1 MPSTTAGVH
10 IAGWSAL
17 SPFGV
22 GRQEFVDGLVSG
34 RTGHF
39 VVPDEQVG
47 PPTGGYQLEDFDP
60 VRMLGSKGIRTLD
73 RMTLMS
79 IATSAML
86 LDEHA
91 STLDEDRESVG
102 LVLGTSTGSI
112 ASITHF
118 TRDTF
123 VQDKPYFV
131 NPAAF
136 PNTVM
141 NGAAGHTAI
150 WHRLRGPNSTVSA
163 GHLTGLAALRYATRM
178 IRRGYARTL
187 VVGAVEELSTP
198 VAWAAHRLR
207 TADGARIDDP
217 TRAPMGEG
225 CVTFLLRA
233 ADTSGANPPVAT
245 VTDFEFAVTAPDEG
259 PRVQGAVLAGVLR
272 DLLGRNGLTPDDLWR
287 VSLAQSGDGALD
299 ATEQQALDEAFADA
313 KGPDRI
319 TVSRQIGNSF
329 SALGGFQLAA
339 LLAAAEHEPAGG
351 PDRPALITALGTDG
365 AVAAALVRV

>member
-1 MPSTTAGVH
+1 MPSAAAGVH
-10 IAGWSAL
+10 IVGWSAL

-22 GRQEFVDGLVSG
+22 GRQEFVDGLLSG
-34 RTGHF
+34 RTGHL

-47 PPTGGYQLEDFDP
+47 PPDGGYQLEEFDP
-60 VRMLGSKGIRTLD
+60 VRMLGAKGTRTLD

-91 STLDEDRESVG
+91 STLDGIRETIG

-150 WHRLRGPNSTVSA
+150 WHKLRGPNSTISA

-178 IRRGYARTL
+178 IRRGYAQTL
-187 VVGAVEELSTP
+187 VVGAIEELSTP

-207 TADGARIDDP
+207 TAAGADAGDP
-217 TRAPMGEG
+217 ARAPMGEG

-233 ADTSGANPPVAT
+233 TDAPGADRPVAT
-245 VTDFEFAVTAPDEG
+245 IADFEFAVTSPDEG
-259 PRVQGAVLAGVLR
+259 AQVQGAVLATVVR
-272 DLLGRNGLTPDDLWR
+272 NLLGRNGLTPDDLWR
-287 VSLAQSGDGALD
+287 ISLAQRGDGELD
-299 ATEQQALDEAFADA
+299 ATEQRALDEAFAGV

-319 TVSRQIGNSF
+319 TVSHQIGNSF
-329 SALGGFQLAA
+329 SALGAFQLAA
-339 LLAAAEHEPAGG
+339 LLATAEHEPTDG
-351 PDRPALITALGTDG
+351 PDRPALLTSLGTDG